1 MAHKFKKIFRPK
13 KRYLTALLVLL
24 LVALMATL
32 ELTNT
37 THLFHKQAT
46 ISVAVPVKQ
55 PPSNSTN
62 SGDKTPSSSISINK
76 GTAVDNK
83 GAISSVT
90 TSSSSWAV
98 SASGVITLKQPV
110 SNDRIVSGVN
120 LAGISTLNQ
129 VQYRLIDDGVG
140 VISQGTISVVNGNF
154 SANISFQAKSK
165 TGRLD
170 VFSSD
175 SNGREINEVQ
185 VPVTF

>member
-1 MAHKFKKIFRPK
+1 MAHKFKKYSTSK
-13 KRYLTALLVLL
+13 KVYLTALLVLL

-37 THLFHKQAT
+37 THLFHKQAVIPVT
-46 ISVAVPVKQ
+46 VPVKQ
-55 PPSNSTN
+55 PASNSTN
-62 SGDKTPSSSISINK
+62 GGEKTPSSSIGINK

-83 GAISSVT
+83 GVTPSVT

-98 SASGVITLKQPV
+98 SSSGVITLKQPL

-120 LAGISTLNQ
+120 LVGSSSLSQ
-129 VQYRLIDDGVG
+129 VQYRLIDNSVG
-140 VISQGTISVVNGNF
+140 VISQGTISVVDGNF

-185 VPVTF
+185 VPVAF